1 MPDKKLLIIGAG
13 PGGYV
18 AAIRGARLGFEVS
31 LIEKDK
37 VGGVCL
43 NVGCIPTKALLSAT
57 ELGHDAK
64 SASGMGVLA
73 DVKFDLEKLRAFK
86 DSCVK
91 KLTSGV
97 EFLLKKNGV
106 SLIKG
111 EAVFTSPET
120 ISVSG
125 TELRFDHAIV
135 ATGSSPIEIPGFP
148 FDGKRIITSTEAL
161 DVSEIP
167 ERFLIIGAGVIGLEI
182 ASVYARLGSQVEII
196 EMMPGCLPGMDKDLT
211 RTAEQELRKLGVKFN
226 FSSLAS
232 ACSESAK
239 GLSVSFRCG
248 DEPKLTEAD
257 RILVCVGRKPNS
269 SGLGLEKAGVET
281 DERGFI
287 KVDEGLR
294 TTNPK
299 IFAIGDVIGGPL
311 LAHKASAQG
320 LQVVENLAGVS
331 SGKRFRF
338 IPGVVYTDPELAS
351 VGATEDDLRD
361 KGIPIRVG
369 KFPFAAN
376 GRAVAMGKTSGF
388 VKIIAHAE
396 TDEILG
402 AHMAGPHVSEMIA
415 ELALAMEAGIKAG
428 QLGRVV
434 HPHPTLSEAIMES
447 AEDVHLAAVH
457 IFRQG

>member
-226 FSSLAS
+226 
-232 ACSESAK
+232 
-239 GLSVSFRCG
+239 
-248 DEPKLTEAD
+248 
-257 RILVCVGRKPNS
+257 
-269 SGLGLEKAGVET
+269 
-281 DERGFI
+281 
-287 KVDEGLR
+287 
-294 TTNPK
+294 
-299 IFAIGDVIGGPL
+299 
-311 LAHKASAQG
+311 
-320 LQVVENLAGVS
+320 
-331 SGKRFRF
+331 
-338 IPGVVYTDPELAS
+338 
-351 VGATEDDLRD
+351 
-361 KGIPIRVG
+361 
-369 KFPFAAN
+369 
-376 GRAVAMGKTSGF
+376 
-388 VKIIAHAE
+388 
-396 TDEILG
+396 
-402 AHMAGPHVSEMIA
+402 
-415 ELALAMEAGIKAG
+415 
-428 QLGRVV
+428 
-434 HPHPTLSEAIMES
+434 
-447 AEDVHLAAVH
+447 
-457 IFRQG
+457 